1 MSATMRVVDIRVRLA
16 QAGGRQRA
24 FACAI
29 LIGTLAA
36 SSGCGGSIGD
46 ETHKINGSVHVD
58 ANRPAGSAQ
67 TVNGSI
73 QIDDNGK
80 VTSAES
86 VNGDI
91 HLGAHASADD
101 LKAVNGG
108 IKLDA
113 GAHVARSLKSVNGS
127 ITLQA
132 GAEVLGQLQNVS
144 GHIELNGAHVG
155 GGIVTVAGD
164 ISILGPSHVEGG
176 IVVKK
181 PNAELISIHGDVP
194 RIVIGPGATVQ
205 GEMRFEREVHLLVSD
220 HATIGAL
227 SGATATTFTGDTPPK

>member
-1 MSATMRVVDIRVRLA
+1 MSATMRVVDICARHA
-16 QAGGRQRA
+16 HAGGRRRA

-29 LIGTLAA
+29 MIGTLAA

-73 QIDDNGK
+73 RVDDNGK

-91 HLGAHASADD
+91 HLGARASADD

-113 GAHVARSLKSVNGS
+113 GARVAHSVKSVNGS
-127 ITLQA
+127 ITLQE
-132 GAEVLGQLQNVS
+132 GAEVLGELRNVS

-164 ISILGPSHVEGG
+164 ISVLGPSHVEGG
-176 IVVKK
+176 IVVQK
-181 PNAELISIHGDVP
+181 PSGELISIHGDVP
-194 RIVIGPGATVQ
+194 RVVIGPGATVQ

-220 HATIGAL
+220 HATIGTV
-227 SGATATTFTGDTPPK
+227 SGATASTFSGDTPPK